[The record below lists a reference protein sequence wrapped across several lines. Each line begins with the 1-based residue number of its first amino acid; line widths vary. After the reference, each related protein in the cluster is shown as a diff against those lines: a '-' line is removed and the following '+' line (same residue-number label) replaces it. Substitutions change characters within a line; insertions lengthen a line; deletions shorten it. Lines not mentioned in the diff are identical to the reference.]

1 MTARFSLKSTKY
13 ARLHLRGR
21 NQGVEMTDSHNTR
34 QNQQKLR
41 ESEEMFREFLEHA
54 PAAVAMFDREMRYVA
69 VSRRWMENFN
79 IRGEIIGRSHYEIFP
94 EIPERWR
101 ETHRRSLAGAVEKS
115 DEDRFDRADGSFVW
129 VKWEA
134 RPWFD
139 AAGEIGG
146 IVIFSEDITARKRAE
161 EALRESERQ
170 LRTLAD
176 TVPQLVWMAEAD
188 GNVFWYNQ
196 KWYEY
201 TGTRAKEMVGW
212 GWQSVHD
219 PQILPKMLEQWR
231 SSLATGK
238 PFEMEF
244 PLRGADGVFRWFLTR
259 VNPLPD
265 SQGRIVRWFGTS
277 TDIEESRRARQVA
290 EESSR
295 LKDEFL
301 ATVSHELRTPLTS
314 IVGWTS
320 LLQSEEL
327 DEGTTSR
334 AIQVVDR
341 NARSLTELIE
351 NLLEVTRSQ
360 TGKIQ
365 LNLRDV
371 ELAPVIQA
379 AVDAVVPAAEAKQIR
394 LQAVLDPKAG
404 SVTGDPDRLQQVVW
418 NLLTNSIK
426 FTAKGGRVQVS
437 LQRLPSNVEISVSD
451 TGSGISP
458 EFLPFVFDRFRQA
471 DASSTRVHGGL
482 GLGLSIVRHL
492 TELHG
497 GTVSAYSPGEDQ
509 GSTFVVRL
517 PLNNEVEIGSK
528 ALPYPNTG
536 CITVDSPHILQ
547 GVKVLVVDDEP
558 DTLELLRMVLELR
571 GASVVTENS
580 AAQAL
585 ERFKETAPDV
595 LLSDIGLPGKDGF
608 DFIREVRSLPPERGG
623 RVPAVAL
630 TAYTRAEDR
639 TTTLA
644 AGFDMHIPKPVQP
657 ADVVAVVASLTARM
671 SDR

>member
-1 MTARFSLKSTKY
+1 
-13 ARLHLRGR
+13 
-21 NQGVEMTDSHNTR
+21 MTDSHNTR
-34 QNQQKLR
+34 QDQGQTTKQAERGEEKLR
-41 ESEEMFREFLEHA
+41 GSEEKFREFLEHA

-69 VSRRWMENFN
+69 VSRRWMQDFN
-79 IRGEIIGRSHYEIFP
+79 LSGDIIGRSHYEVFP

-101 ETHRRSLAGAVEKS
+101 EIHRRCLAGAVEKS
-115 DEDRFDRADGSFVW
+115 DEDRFERADGSVDW
-129 VKWEA
+129 VKWEV

-139 AAGEIGG
+139 SAGEIGG
-146 IVIFSEDITARKRAE
+146 IGIFSEDITERKRAE

-188 GNVFWYNQ
+188 GNIFWYNQ
-196 KWYEY
+196 RWYDY
-201 TGTRAKEMVGW
+201 TGTTAQEMAGW

-219 PQILPKMLEQWR
+219 PKILPKVLEQWR

-265 SQGRIVRWFGTS
+265 SQGRIVRWFGTN

-301 ATVSHELRTPLTS
+301 ATVSHELRTPLTA

-320 LLQSEEL
+320 LLKSKQL
-327 DEGTTSR
+327 DEGTTSH

-341 NARSLTELIE
+341 NSRSLTQLIE
-351 NLLEVTRSQ
+351 NLLEVTRGQ
-360 TGKIQ
+360 TGKIR
-365 LNLRDV
+365 LNPRPV
-371 ELAPVIQA
+371 ELASVIQA
-379 AVDAVVPAAEAKQIR
+379 ALDVVLPAAEAKQIR
-394 LQAVLDPKAG
+394 LQTVLDPKAG
-404 SVTGDPDRLQQVVW
+404 PVTGDPDRLQQVVW

-426 FTAKGGRVQVS
+426 FTPEGGRVQVS
-437 LQRLPSNVEISVSD
+437 LQRMTSHVEITVSD
-451 TGSGISP
+451 TGCGISP

-471 DASSTRVHGGL
+471 DASSTRAHGGL

-497 GTVSAYSPGEDQ
+497 GTVSAYSPGEEQ

-517 PLNNEVEIGSK
+517 PLTSRQAEVGGK
-528 ALPYPNTG
+528 AVPYPKTG
-536 CITVDSPHILQ
+536 YIAVDRSRILQ

-558 DTLELLRMVLELR
+558 DTLELLRMVLELC
-571 GASVVTENS
+571 GALVVTANS

-585 ERFKETAPDV
+585 ERLEKTDPDV
-595 LLSDIGLPGKDGF
+595 LLSDIGMAGKDGF
-608 DFIREVRSLPPERGG
+608 DLIREVRSLPPDRGG

-657 ADVVAVVASLTARM
+657 ADVVAAVANLTARVLKE
-671 SDR
+671 

>member
-1 MTARFSLKSTKY
+1 
-13 ARLHLRGR
+13 
-21 NQGVEMTDSHNTR
+21 MTDFHNTEPD
-34 QNQQKLR
+34 QGQTSKPAEPVEEKLR

-69 VSRRWMENFN
+69 VSRRWMQNFN
-79 IRGEIIGRSHYEIFP
+79 IRGEIIGRSHYEVFP

-101 ETHRRSLAGAVEKS
+101 EVHRRCLAGAVEKS

-139 AAGEIGG
+139 TANEIRG

-196 KWYEY
+196 KWYDY
-201 TGTRAKEMVGW
+201 TGTTAKEMVGW

-219 PQILPKMLEQWR
+219 PQVLPKVLEQWR
-231 SSLATGK
+231 SSIATGK

-259 VNPLPD
+259 VNPLHD
-265 SQGRIVRWFGTS
+265 SQGRVVRWFGTN

-301 ATVSHELRTPLTS
+301 AMVSHELRTPLTA

-320 LLQSEEL
+320 LLESKQL
-327 DEGTTSR
+327 DEETASHG
-334 AIQVVDR
+334 IQVVDR
-341 NARSLTELIE
+341 NARSLTQLIE
-351 NLLEVTRSQ
+351 NLLEVTRGQ
-360 TGKIQ
+360 AGKIL
-365 LNLRDV
+365 LNLRNV
-371 ELAPVIQA
+371 ALAPVIQA
-379 AVDAVVPAAEAKQIR
+379 VVDAVLPAAEAKQIR
-394 LQAVLDPKAG
+394 LQTVLDPKAA
-404 SVTGDPDRLQQVVW
+404 SVTADPERLQQVVW

-426 FTAKGGRVQVS
+426 FTPEGGRVQVS
-437 LQRLPSNVEISVSD
+437 LQRMTSHVEITLSD
-451 TGSGISP
+451 TGAGISP

-471 DASSTRVHGGL
+471 DASSTRAYGGL
-482 GLGLSIVRHL
+482 GLGLSIARHL

-497 GTVSAYSPGEDQ
+497 GSVSAYSPGKDQ
-509 GSTFVVRL
+509 GSTFVVRI
-517 PLNNEVEIGSK
+517 PLTPTEAEVGGK
-528 ALPYPNTG
+528 ALPHPNTG
-536 CITVDSPHILQ
+536 YIAHDTSRILQ

-558 DTLELLRMVLELR
+558 DTLELLRTVLEFR
-571 GASVVTENS
+571 GASVVTGQS

-585 ERFKETAPDV
+585 ERLEEASPDV
-595 LLSDIGLPGKDGF
+595 LLSDIGLPGKDGLEL
-608 DFIREVRSLPPERGG
+608 IREVRSLPPDRGG
-623 RVPAVAL
+623 RIPAVAL

-644 AGFDMHIPKPVQP
+644 AGFDIHIPKPVQP
-657 ADVVAVVASLTARM
+657 AEVVAVVANLTGHI
-671 SDR
+671 SEG

>member
-1 MTARFSLKSTKY
+1 M
-13 ARLHLRGR
+13 
-21 NQGVEMTDSHNTR
+21 QMTDSHNTR
-34 QNQQKLR
+34 QDQGQTTKQAARGEEKLR
-41 ESEEMFREFLEHA
+41 GSEEKFREFLEHA

-69 VSRRWMENFN
+69 VSRRWMQDFN
-79 IRGEIIGRSHYEIFP
+79 LSGDIIGRSHYEVFP

-101 ETHRRSLAGAVEKS
+101 EIHRRCLAGAVEKS
-115 DEDRFDRADGSFVW
+115 DEDRFERADGSVDW
-129 VKWEA
+129 VKWEV

-139 AAGEIGG
+139 SAGEIGG
-146 IVIFSEDITARKRAE
+146 IGIFSEDITERKRAE

-170 LRTLAD
+170 LRMLAD

-188 GNVFWYNQ
+188 GSIFWYNQ
-196 KWYEY
+196 RWYDY
-201 TGTRAKEMVGW
+201 TGTTAQEMAGW
-212 GWQSVHD
+212 GWQSVLD
-219 PQILPKMLEQWR
+219 PKILPKVLEQWR

-244 PLRGADGVFRWFLTR
+244 PLRGADGRFRWFLTR

-265 SQGRIVRWFGTS
+265 SQGRIVRWFGTN

-301 ATVSHELRTPLTS
+301 ATVSHELRTPLTA

-320 LLQSEEL
+320 LLKSKQL
-327 DEGTTSR
+327 DEATTSH

-341 NARSLTELIE
+341 NARSLTQLIE
-351 NLLEVTRSQ
+351 NLLEVTRGQ
-360 TGKIQ
+360 TGKIR
-365 LNLRDV
+365 LNPRPL
-371 ELAPVIQA
+371 ELASVIQA
-379 AVDAVVPAAEAKQIR
+379 ALDAVLPAAEAKQIR
-394 LQAVLDPKAG
+394 LQTVLDPKAG
-404 SVTGDPDRLQQVVW
+404 PVTGDPDRLQQVVW

-426 FTAKGGRVQVS
+426 FTPEGGRVQVS
-437 LQRLPSNVEISVSD
+437 LQRMTSHVEITVSD
-451 TGSGISP
+451 TGCGISP

-471 DASSTRVHGGL
+471 DASSTRAHGGL

-497 GTVSAYSPGEDQ
+497 GTVSAYSPGEEQ

-517 PLNNEVEIGSK
+517 PLTSRQAEIGGK
-528 ALPYPNTG
+528 AVPYPKTG
-536 CITVDSPHILQ
+536 YIAVDSSRILQ

-558 DTLELLRMVLELR
+558 DTLELLRMVLELC
-571 GASVVTENS
+571 GALVVTANS

-585 ERFKETAPDV
+585 ERLEKTDPDV
-595 LLSDIGLPGKDGF
+595 LLSDIGMPGKDGF
-608 DFIREVRSLPPERGG
+608 DLIREVRSLPPDRGG

-657 ADVVAVVASLTARM
+657 ADVVAAVANLTARI
-671 SDR
+671 SQ

>member
-1 MTARFSLKSTKY
+1 
-13 ARLHLRGR
+13 
-21 NQGVEMTDSHNTR
+21 MTDSHKTEPDQEQTNKR
-34 QNQQKLR
+34 PERVEEKLR
-41 ESEEMFREFLEHA
+41 KSEEMFREFLEHA

-69 VSRRWMENFN
+69 VSRRWMQNFK
-79 IRGEIIGRSHYEIFP
+79 IPGEIIGRSHYQVFP

-101 ETHRRSLAGAVEKS
+101 EVHRRCLAGAVEKS
-115 DEDRFDRADGSFVW
+115 DEDRFDRADGSVIW

-139 AAGEIGG
+139 TAGEIGG

-176 TVPQLVWMAEAD
+176 TVPQLVWMAEAN
-188 GNVFWYNQ
+188 GNIFWYNR
-196 KWYEY
+196 KCYDY
-201 TGTRAKEMVGW
+201 TGATATEMAGW
-212 GWQSVHD
+212 GWQSLHD
-219 PQILPKMLEQWR
+219 PQILPKVLEQWR
-231 SSLATGK
+231 ASLATGK

-244 PLRGADGVFRWFLTR
+244 PLRGVDGMFRWFLTR
-259 VNPLPD
+259 VNPLSD
-265 SQGRIVRWFGTS
+265 SQGRIVRWFGTC

-320 LLQSEEL
+320 LLANNEL
-327 DEGTTSR
+327 DEGATSR
-334 AIQVVDR
+334 AIQIVDR
-341 NARSLTELIE
+341 NARSLTQLID

-379 AVDAVVPAAEAKQIR
+379 AVDAVLPAAEAKQIR
-394 LQAVLDPKAG
+394 LQALLDLKAG

-418 NLLTNSIK
+418 NLLTNSVK
-426 FTAKGGRVQVS
+426 FTPKGGRVQVS
-437 LQRLPSNVEISVSD
+437 LQRMTSHAEIVVSD

-471 DASSTRVHGGL
+471 DASSTRAHGGL

-497 GTVSAYSPGEDQ
+497 GTVSAYSAGEDQ
-509 GSTFVVRL
+509 GSTFVIRL
-517 PLNNEVEIGSK
+517 PLTS
-528 ALPYPNTG
+528 
-536 CITVDSPHILQ
+536 S
-547 GVKVLVVDDEP
+547 
-558 DTLELLRMVLELR
+558 
-571 GASVVTENS
+571 
-580 AAQAL
+580 
-585 ERFKETAPDV
+585 
-595 LLSDIGLPGKDGF
+595 
-608 DFIREVRSLPPERGG
+608 
-623 RVPAVAL
+623 
-630 TAYTRAEDR
+630 
-639 TTTLA
+639 
-644 AGFDMHIPKPVQP
+644 
-657 ADVVAVVASLTARM
+657 
-671 SDR
+671 

>member
-1 MTARFSLKSTKY
+1 VW
-13 ARLHLRGR
+13 GDV
-21 NQGVEMTDSHNTR
+21 QMTDSHNTR
-34 QNQQKLR
+34 EDQGQTTEPAERGEEKLR
-41 ESEEMFREFLEHA
+41 GSEEKFREFLEHA
-54 PAAVAMFDREMRYVA
+54 PASVAMFDREMRYVA
-69 VSRRWMENFN
+69 VSRRWMQDFN
-79 IRGEIIGRSHYEIFP
+79 LSGEIIGRSHYEVFP

-101 ETHRRSLAGAVEKS
+101 EIHRRCLAGAVEKS
-115 DEDRFDRADGSFVW
+115 DEDRFERADGSVDW
-129 VKWEA
+129 VKWEV

-139 AAGEIGG
+139 TTGEIGG
-146 IVIFSEDITARKRAE
+146 IGIFSEDITERKRAE

-176 TVPQLVWMAEAD
+176 TVPQLIWMAEAD
-188 GNVFWYNQ
+188 GNIFWYNQ
-196 KWYEY
+196 RWYDY
-201 TGTRAKEMVGW
+201 TGTTAEEMLGW

-219 PQILPKMLEQWR
+219 PKILPKVLEQWH

-244 PLRGADGVFRWFLTR
+244 PLRGVDGVFRWFLTR

-265 SQGRIVRWFGTS
+265 SQGRIVRWFGTN

-301 ATVSHELRTPLTS
+301 ATVSHELRTPLTA

-320 LLQSEEL
+320 LLKSEQL
-327 DEGTTSR
+327 DEGTTSH

-341 NARSLTELIE
+341 NARSLTQLIE
-351 NLLEVTRSQ
+351 NLLEVTRGQ
-360 TGKIQ
+360 TGKIR
-365 LNLRDV
+365 LNLRAV
-371 ELAPVIQA
+371 ELASVIQA
-379 AVDAVVPAAEAKQIR
+379 ALDAVLPAAEAKQIR
-394 LQAVLDPKAG
+394 LHTVLDPKAG
-404 SVTGDPDRLQQVVW
+404 LVTGDPDRLQQVVW

-426 FTAKGGRVQVS
+426 FTPEGGRVQVS
-437 LQRLPSNVEISVSD
+437 LQRITSHVEITVSD
-451 TGSGISP
+451 TGCGISR

-471 DASSTRVHGGL
+471 DASTTRAHGGL

-492 TELHG
+492 TEMHG
-497 GTVSAYSPGEDQ
+497 GTVSAYSPGKQQ

-517 PLNNEVEIGSK
+517 PLTSRQAEVGGK
-528 ALPYPNTG
+528 AVPYPNTG
-536 CITVDSPHILQ
+536 YIAGDSSRILQ

-558 DTLELLRMVLELR
+558 DTLELLRIVLELS
-571 GASVVTENS
+571 GALVVTANS
-580 AAQAL
+580 AAKAL
-585 ERFKETAPDV
+585 ERLEETDPDV
-595 LLSDIGLPGKDGF
+595 LLSDIGMPDKDGF
-608 DFIREVRSLPPERGG
+608 DLIREVRSLPPERGG

-657 ADVVAVVASLTARM
+657 ADVVAAVANLTPRI
-671 SDR
+671 SKG

>member
-1 MTARFSLKSTKY
+1 VW
-13 ARLHLRGR
+13 GDV
-21 NQGVEMTDSHNTR
+21 QMTDSHNTR
-34 QNQQKLR
+34 EDQGQTTEPAERGEEKLR
-41 ESEEMFREFLEHA
+41 GSEEKFREFLEHA
-54 PAAVAMFDREMRYVA
+54 PASVAMFDREMRYVA
-69 VSRRWMENFN
+69 VSRRWMQDFN
-79 IRGEIIGRSHYEIFP
+79 LSGEIIGRSHYEVFP

-101 ETHRRSLAGAVEKS
+101 EIHRRCLAGAVEKS
-115 DEDRFDRADGSFVW
+115 DEDRFERADGSVDW
-129 VKWEA
+129 VKWEV

-139 AAGEIGG
+139 TTGEIGG
-146 IVIFSEDITARKRAE
+146 IGIFSEDITERKRAE

-176 TVPQLVWMAEAD
+176 TVPQLIWMAEAD
-188 GNVFWYNQ
+188 GNIFWYNQ
-196 KWYEY
+196 RWYDY
-201 TGTRAKEMVGW
+201 TGTTAEEMVGW

-219 PQILPKMLEQWR
+219 PKILPKVLEQWH

-244 PLRGADGVFRWFLTR
+244 PLRGVDGVFRWFLTR

-265 SQGRIVRWFGTS
+265 SQGRIVRWFGTN

-301 ATVSHELRTPLTS
+301 ATVSHELRTPLTA

-320 LLQSEEL
+320 LLKSEQL
-327 DEGTTSR
+327 DEGTTSH

-341 NARSLTELIE
+341 NARSLTQLIE
-351 NLLEVTRSQ
+351 NLLEVTRGQ
-360 TGKIQ
+360 TGKIR
-365 LNLRDV
+365 LNLRAV
-371 ELAPVIQA
+371 ELASVIQA
-379 AVDAVVPAAEAKQIR
+379 ALDAVLPAAEAKQIR
-394 LQAVLDPKAG
+394 LHTVLDPKAG
-404 SVTGDPDRLQQVVW
+404 LVTGDPDRLQQVVW

-426 FTAKGGRVQVS
+426 FTPEGGRVQVS
-437 LQRLPSNVEISVSD
+437 LQRMTSHVEITVSD
-451 TGSGISP
+451 TGCGISR

-471 DASSTRVHGGL
+471 DASTTRAHGGL

-492 TELHG
+492 TEMHG
-497 GTVSAYSPGEDQ
+497 GTVSAYSPGKQQ

-517 PLNNEVEIGSK
+517 PLTSRQAEVGGK
-528 ALPYPNTG
+528 AVPYPNTG
-536 CITVDSPHILQ
+536 YIAGDSSRILQ

-558 DTLELLRMVLELR
+558 DTLELLRIVLELS
-571 GASVVTENS
+571 GALVVTANS
-580 AAQAL
+580 AAKAL
-585 ERFKETAPDV
+585 ERLEETDPDV
-595 LLSDIGLPGKDGF
+595 LLSDIGMPDKDGF
-608 DFIREVRSLPPERGG
+608 DLIREVRSLPPERGG

-657 ADVVAVVASLTARM
+657 ADVVAAVANLTPRI
-671 SDR
+671 SKG

>member
-1 MTARFSLKSTKY
+1 MQVTFPSCCQCIFL
-13 ARLHLRGR
+13 
-21 NQGVEMTDSHNTR
+21 QGVRILSPAFHVPPELPTSLASNVLWRPDCILMWWAQMTDSHNA
-34 QNQQKLR
+34 NQTNKRPERAEEKLR

-79 IRGEIIGRSHYEIFP
+79 IRGKIIGRSHYDVFP
-94 EIPERWR
+94 EVPERWR
-101 ETHRRSLAGAVEKS
+101 EIHRRSLAGAVEKS
-115 DEDRFDRADGSFVW
+115 DEDRFDRTDGSVIW

-139 AAGEIGG
+139 TAGEIGG

-188 GNVFWYNQ
+188 GNIFWYNQ
-196 KWYEY
+196 KFYDY
-201 TGTRAKEMVGW
+201 TGATATEMVGW
-212 GWQSVHD
+212 GWQSLHD
-219 PQILPKMLEQWR
+219 PQILPKVLEQWR
-231 SSLATGK
+231 ASLATGK

-259 VNPLPD
+259 VNPLSD

-277 TDIEESRRARQVA
+277 TDIEESRRARKFA

-301 ATVSHELRTPLTS
+301 AMVSHELRTPLTS

-320 LLQSEEL
+320 LLASHEL
-327 DEGTTSR
+327 DGRATSH
-334 AIQVVDR
+334 AIQVIDR
-341 NARSLTELIE
+341 NARSLTQLIE

-379 AVDAVVPAAEAKQIR
+379 AVDAVLPAAEAKEVR
-394 LQAVLDPKAG
+394 LQALLDPKTG

-418 NLLTNSIK
+418 NLLTNSVK

-437 LQRLPSNVEISVSD
+437 LQRMASHAEITVSD

-471 DASSTRVHGGL
+471 DASSTRAHGGL
-482 GLGLSIVRHL
+482 GLGLSIARHL

-509 GSTFVVRL
+509 GSTFVIRL
-517 PLNNEVEIGSK
+517 PLTS
-528 ALPYPNTG
+528 
-536 CITVDSPHILQ
+536 S
-547 GVKVLVVDDEP
+547 
-558 DTLELLRMVLELR
+558 
-571 GASVVTENS
+571 
-580 AAQAL
+580 
-585 ERFKETAPDV
+585 
-595 LLSDIGLPGKDGF
+595 
-608 DFIREVRSLPPERGG
+608 
-623 RVPAVAL
+623 
-630 TAYTRAEDR
+630 
-639 TTTLA
+639 
-644 AGFDMHIPKPVQP
+644 
-657 ADVVAVVASLTARM
+657 
-671 SDR
+671 

>member
-1 MTARFSLKSTKY
+1 
-13 ARLHLRGR
+13 
-21 NQGVEMTDSHNTR
+21 MTDSHNTR
-34 QNQQKLR
+34 EDQGQTTEPAERGEEKLR
-41 ESEEMFREFLEHA
+41 GSEEKFREFLEHA

-69 VSRRWMENFN
+69 VSRRWMQDFN
-79 IRGEIIGRSHYEIFP
+79 LSGEIIGRSHYEVFP

-101 ETHRRSLAGAVEKS
+101 EIHRRCLAGAVEKS
-115 DEDRFDRADGSFVW
+115 DEDRFERADGSVDW
-129 VKWEA
+129 VKWEV

-139 AAGEIGG
+139 TTGEIGG
-146 IVIFSEDITARKRAE
+146 IGIFSEDITERKRAE

-176 TVPQLVWMAEAD
+176 TVPQLIWMAEAD
-188 GNVFWYNQ
+188 GNIFWYNQ
-196 KWYEY
+196 RWYDY
-201 TGTRAKEMVGW
+201 TGTTAEEMLGW

-219 PQILPKMLEQWR
+219 PKILPKVLEQWH

-244 PLRGADGVFRWFLTR
+244 PLRGVDGVFRWFLTR

-265 SQGRIVRWFGTS
+265 SQGRIVRWFGTN

-301 ATVSHELRTPLTS
+301 ATVSHELRTPLTA

-320 LLQSEEL
+320 LLKSEQL
-327 DEGTTSR
+327 DEGTTSH

-341 NARSLTELIE
+341 NARSLTQLIE
-351 NLLEVTRSQ
+351 NLLEVTRGQ
-360 TGKIQ
+360 TGKIR
-365 LNLRDV
+365 LNLRAV
-371 ELAPVIQA
+371 ELASVIQA
-379 AVDAVVPAAEAKQIR
+379 ALDAVLPAAEAKQIR
-394 LQAVLDPKAG
+394 LHTVLDPKAG
-404 SVTGDPDRLQQVVW
+404 LVTGDPDRLQQVVW

-426 FTAKGGRVQVS
+426 FTPEGGRVQVS
-437 LQRLPSNVEISVSD
+437 LQRITSHVEITVSD
-451 TGSGISP
+451 TGCGISR

-471 DASSTRVHGGL
+471 DASTTRAHGGL

-492 TELHG
+492 TEMHG
-497 GTVSAYSPGEDQ
+497 GTVSAYSPGKQQ

-517 PLNNEVEIGSK
+517 PLTSRQAEVGGK
-528 ALPYPNTG
+528 AVPYPNTG
-536 CITVDSPHILQ
+536 YIAGDSSRILQ

-558 DTLELLRMVLELR
+558 DTLELLRIVLELS
-571 GASVVTENS
+571 GALVVTANS
-580 AAQAL
+580 AAKAL
-585 ERFKETAPDV
+585 ERLEETDPDV
-595 LLSDIGLPGKDGF
+595 LLSDIGMPDKDGF
-608 DFIREVRSLPPERGG
+608 DLIREVRSLPPERGG

-657 ADVVAVVASLTARM
+657 ADVVAAVANLTPRI
-671 SDR
+671 SKG

>member
-1 MTARFSLKSTKY
+1 VW
-13 ARLHLRGR
+13 GDV
-21 NQGVEMTDSHNTR
+21 QMTDSHNTR
-34 QNQQKLR
+34 EDQGQTTEPAERGEEKLR
-41 ESEEMFREFLEHA
+41 GSEEKFREFLEHA
-54 PAAVAMFDREMRYVA
+54 PASVAMFDREMRYVA
-69 VSRRWMENFN
+69 VSRRWMQDFN
-79 IRGEIIGRSHYEIFP
+79 LSGEIIGRSHYEVFP

-101 ETHRRSLAGAVEKS
+101 EIHRRCLAGAVEKS
-115 DEDRFDRADGSFVW
+115 DEDRFERADGSVDW
-129 VKWEA
+129 VKWEV

-139 AAGEIGG
+139 TTGEIGG
-146 IVIFSEDITARKRAE
+146 IGIFSEDITERKRAE

-176 TVPQLVWMAEAD
+176 TVPQLIWMAEAD
-188 GNVFWYNQ
+188 GNIFWYNQ
-196 KWYEY
+196 RWYDY
-201 TGTRAKEMVGW
+201 TGTTAEEMLGW

-219 PQILPKMLEQWR
+219 PKILPKVLEQWH

-244 PLRGADGVFRWFLTR
+244 PLRGVDGVFRWFLTR

-265 SQGRIVRWFGTS
+265 SQGRIVRWFGTN

-301 ATVSHELRTPLTS
+301 ATVSHELRTPLTA

-320 LLQSEEL
+320 LLKSEQL
-327 DEGTTSR
+327 DEGTTSH

-341 NARSLTELIE
+341 NARSLTQLIE
-351 NLLEVTRSQ
+351 NLLEVTRGQ
-360 TGKIQ
+360 TGKIR
-365 LNLRDV
+365 LNLRAV
-371 ELAPVIQA
+371 ELASVIHA
-379 AVDAVVPAAEAKQIR
+379 ALDAVLPAAEAKQIR
-394 LQAVLDPKAG
+394 LHTVLDPKAG
-404 SVTGDPDRLQQVVW
+404 LVTGDPDRLQQVVW

-426 FTAKGGRVQVS
+426 FTPEGGRVQVS
-437 LQRLPSNVEISVSD
+437 LQRMTSHVEITVSD
-451 TGSGISP
+451 TGCGISR

-471 DASSTRVHGGL
+471 DASTTRAHGGL

-492 TELHG
+492 TEMHG
-497 GTVSAYSPGEDQ
+497 GTVSAYSPGKQQ

-517 PLNNEVEIGSK
+517 PLTSRQAEVGGK
-528 ALPYPNTG
+528 AVPYPNTG
-536 CITVDSPHILQ
+536 YIAGDSSRILQ

-558 DTLELLRMVLELR
+558 DTLELLRIVLELS
-571 GASVVTENS
+571 GALVVTANS
-580 AAQAL
+580 AAKAL
-585 ERFKETAPDV
+585 ERLEETDPDV
-595 LLSDIGLPGKDGF
+595 LLSDIGMPDKDGF
-608 DFIREVRSLPPERGG
+608 DLIREVRSLPPERGG

-639 TTTLA
+639 TTALA

-657 ADVVAVVASLTARM
+657 ADVVAAVANLTPRI
-671 SDR
+671 SKG